1 MDATGYLRSECP
13 DYPAAD
19 LARAASAHRKR
30 QFLEGGWR
38 EQLATHGSKQ
48 LGALRARLV
57 GEWDTSSN
65 LLKSLIEQTC
75 TMFDQQPIVSPSG
88 PLATMLDDGGWWT
101 MARQHQQYVRA
112 LHESAVH
119 VGWDPE
125 IDLPTFELVT
135 PDFLTIDAS
144 PYNRTRPVTVWWAR
158 TRTITGGNGRLQ
170 SVWFWDRWSI
180 ESGTLEFSIWSNDR
194 TRDLT
199 GMFPDAAKFASNTAG
214 KLKDEKGKPLLPFAL
229 FHDRGSAQGIWSP
242 VCRDS
247 EIEFGTLQVGLLRTA
262 VVHGVLRA
270 SWSQRVI
277 LNGKVKGGTTETVAG
292 YAVRVVQ
299 PDPTAVLQIDGETA
313 SIAEW
318 SSPLDIEKAERFLRS
333 YENGLAI
340 HVGLS
345 PADVSIESM
354 SPSSGA
360 ALTVSMT
367 GKRTIAARDSIH
379 FARGIGQLYEIVAAT
394 ARANGV
400 ACSARNVRTRY
411 FGVAL
416 TIDERVKLVPV
427 LAQEIDLRLSDR
439 VSAYQEVHPGTSIE
453 DAQADLDAQDK
464 RRMLEEDLA
473 AASQQQPGNLPPPQQ
488 QPGPDAPNAP
498 PTQPTA
504 PASSGDGSAPAP
516 P

>member
-1 MDATGYLRSECP
+1 MDSSAPLRTECP
-13 DYPAAD
+13 DYPPVD

-30 QFLEGGWR
+30 QFLEGGWKA
-38 EQLATHGSKQ
+38 QLAEHGTKQ
-48 LGALRARLV
+48 LGALRGRLV

-88 PLATMLDDGGWWT
+88 PLATLLDEGGWWT
-101 MARQHQQYVRA
+101 IARQHQQYVRA
-112 LHESAVH
+112 LHESAVY

-144 PYNRTRPVTVWWAR
+144 PYNRTRPITVWWAR
-158 TRTITGGNGRLQ
+158 QRAFATTSGRRE
-170 SVWFWDRWSI
+170 SAWFWDRWSI
-180 ESGTLEFSIWSNDR
+180 ESGELTFAIWSNDR

-199 GMFPDAAKFASNTAG
+199 SMFPDAAKFAEASAG
-214 KLKDEKGKPLLPFAL
+214 KLKDEGGKPLLPFVL
-229 FHDRGSAQGIWSP
+229 FHDRGPAQGLWSP

-247 EIEFGTLQVGLLRTA
+247 EIEFGTVQVGLLRTA

-292 YAVRVVQ
+292 YAVRVVK
-299 PDPTAVLQIDGETA
+299 PDPTAILQIDGENA

-345 PADVSIESM
+345 PADVSIESVN
-354 SPSSGA
+354 PSSGA

-379 FARGIGQLYEIVAAT
+379 FSRGIGQLYEVVAAM

-400 ACSARNVRTRY
+400 ACSARTVRTRY

-416 TIDERVKLVPV
+416 TIDERSKLVPV
-427 LAQEIDLRLSDR
+427 LGQEITLRLSDR
-439 VSAYQEVHPGTSIE
+439 VTAYQELHPGTSLE
-453 DAQADLDAQDK
+453 DAQRDLDAMDK
-464 RRMLEEDLA
+464 RRLLEQDLA
-473 AASQQQPGNLPPPQQ
+473 AANQPQPGNPQPPQQQQ

-498 PTQPTA
+498 PA
-504 PASSGDGSAPAP
+504 PPANSGDGSAPAP

>member
-1 MDATGYLRSECP
+1 MDTTGYLRSECP
-13 DYPAAD
+13 DYPAED
-19 LARAASAHRKR
+19 CARAASAHRKR
-30 QFLEGGWR
+30 QFLEGAWK
-38 EQLATHGSKQ
+38 EQLAEHGTKQ

-88 PLATMLDDGGWWT
+88 PLATLLDEGGWWT
-101 MARQHQQYVRA
+101 IARQHQQYVRA
-112 LHESAVH
+112 LHESLVY
-119 VGWDPE
+119 VSWDPDT
-125 IDLPTFELVT
+125 DLPTFELVT
-135 PDFLTIDAS
+135 PDFVTVDAS
-144 PYNRTRPVTVWWAR
+144 EYNRTRPVTVWWAR
-158 TRTITGGNGRLQ
+158 KRTIRGGNGRLQ

-180 ESGTLEFSIWSNDR
+180 ASGTLEFSIWSNDR

-199 GMFPDAAKFASNTAG
+199 RMFPDAVRFAEVSAG
-214 KLKDEKGKPLLPFAL
+214 KLKDEKGKSLLPFIL
-229 FHDRGSAQGIWSP
+229 FHDRGPAQGLWSP

-247 EIEFGTLQVGLLRTA
+247 EIEFGTVQVGLIRTA

-277 LNGKVKGGTTETVAG
+277 LNGKVKGGTAETVAG
-292 YAVRVVQ
+292 YAVRVVK
-299 PDPTAVLQIDGETA
+299 PDPTAILQIDGDNA
-313 SIAEW
+313 GIGEW

-345 PADVSIESM
+345 PADVSVESM

-367 GKRTIAARDSIH
+367 GKRAIAARDSIH
-379 FARGIGQLYEIVAAT
+379 FARGIGQLYELVAAT

-400 ACSARNVRTRY
+400 ACSAGSVRTRY

-416 TIDERVKLVPV
+416 SIDERAKLVPV
-427 LAQEIDLRLSDR
+427 LGQEIDLRLSDR
-439 VSAYQEVHPGTSIE
+439 VSAYQELHPGTSLE
-453 DAQADLDAQDK
+453 DAQRDLDAMDLREMKAKDK
-464 RRMLEEDLA
+464 ADA
-473 AASQQQPGNLPPPQQ
+473 ATA
-488 QPGPDAPNAP
+488 A
-498 PTQPTA
+498 TA
-504 PASSGDGSAPAP
+504 PTSPSPPVQEQSPQDAVAAPAGSGDGSAPAP